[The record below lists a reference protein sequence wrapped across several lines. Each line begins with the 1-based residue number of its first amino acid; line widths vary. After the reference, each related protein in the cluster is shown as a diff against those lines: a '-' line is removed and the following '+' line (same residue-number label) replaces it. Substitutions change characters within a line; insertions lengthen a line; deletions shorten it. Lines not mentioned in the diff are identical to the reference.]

1 MIDKIIKVTFIEDF
15 HGAKEFYSW
24 QIRQLKKIDPQAVC
38 LEMLPCEAG
47 FKRFCRKLSEG
58 GISPDEF
65 RKRTRWEEH
74 WGTFEGYNLLFEY
87 LHGSKI
93 LLYPIDQKLEERES
107 LARREKKIIRDFQ
120 AGREVELLVDQSRV
134 ELFLVREAIF
144 AQNILELTKLEK
156 LKSLVALVGGNHIDR
171 LLHFFN
177 YLDEFEADKKR
188 ITKKK
193 KKEIY
198 PLFRQTHLD
207 FAQRRKILRMKNP
220 PLVPINVLRSAEL
233 NKKKP
238 SR

>member
-1 MIDKIIKVTFIEDF
+1 MDKRIKITFIEDF

-24 QIRQLKKIDPQAVC
+24 QIRQLKKIKPQAVC
-38 LEMLPCEAG
+38 LEMLPCEV
-47 FKRFCRKLSEG
+47 RFTKLCDKLSKG
-58 GISPDEF
+58 DISPDEF

-74 WGTFEGYNLLFEY
+74 WGTFEGYDLLFKY
-87 LHGSKI
+87 LCGSKV
-93 LLYPIDQKLEERES
+93 LVYPVDQKLEERES

-120 AGREVELLVDQSRV
+120 AGKDVELLIDQSRV
-134 ELFLVREAIF
+134 ELFLIREAIF
-144 AQNILELTKLEK
+144 AQNILELAKSEK
-156 LKSLVALVGGNHIDR
+156 LKKLAVLVGGNHLDR
-171 LLHFFN
+171 LSHFFN

-193 KKEIY
+193 KEEIY

-207 FAQRRKILRMKNP
+207 FAQKRKVLKMKNP

-233 NKKKP
+233 SKKKP